1 MHLCMRMQC
10 VVDYDCVDCLK
21 RNGIHLIVCALQAPL
36 SLAVVPFNMVASAM
50 NTIECK
56 SRSE

>member
-1 MHLCMRMQC
+1 MRMQC